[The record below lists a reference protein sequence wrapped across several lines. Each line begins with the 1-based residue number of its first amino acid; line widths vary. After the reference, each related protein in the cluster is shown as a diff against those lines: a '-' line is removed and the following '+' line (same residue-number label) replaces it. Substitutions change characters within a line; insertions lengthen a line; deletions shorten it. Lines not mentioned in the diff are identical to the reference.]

1 MILKNS
7 RYSPP
12 RPFLPLQTALS
23 GQSGQSG
30 RSGKA
35 GAPGNP
41 DLAAPAFPG
50 VLPRAV
56 ETAAGAIE
64 YEVKSGDRLDLLA
77 RHYYNQDRLWWR
89 IVDANPDIQFAGAL
103 LSESMV
109 GQVILIPKAK
119 D

>member
-7 RYSPP
+7 RYAPQ
-12 RPFLPLQTALS
+12 RPFQP
-23 GQSGQSG
+23 
-30 RSGKA
+30 
-35 GAPGNP
+35 P
-41 DLAAPAFPG
+41 DFPG

-89 IVDANPDIQFAGAL
+89 IVDANPDILFAGVL
-103 LSESMV
+103 LSEAMV

>member
-7 RYSPP
+7 RYAPQ
-12 RPFLPLQTALS
+12 RPFLP
-23 GQSGQSG
+23 
-30 RSGKA
+30 
-35 GAPGNP
+35 APSATPGP
-41 DLAAPAFPG
+41 AAPVFSG

-89 IVDANPDIQFAGAL
+89 IVDANPDILFAGAL
-103 LSESMV
+103 LSEAMV

>member
-7 RYSPP
+7 RYAPQ
-12 RPFLPLQTALS
+12 RPFLPASSATP
-23 GQSGQSG
+23 
-30 RSGKA
+30 
-35 GAPGNP
+35 AP
-41 DLAAPAFPG
+41 AAPIFPG

-89 IVDANPDIQFAGAL
+89 IVDANPDILFAGTL
-103 LSESMV
+103 LSEAMV